1 MSGTVNMK
9 ENFLA
14 HHLRNEQTLSVYV
27 RADRIRRRQIM
38 EHCFI
43 DENSHKYYGSTASMT
58 TQLVFKSWL
67 QRTFFDC
74 LDEAEIEFFKE
85 GRSYDD
91 VRKKIADAYLFE
103 VYQGCQFLNAS
114 TASITGN
121 EGITKIILPLSY
133 VAFTS
138 DSCLYPV
145 LKELKGKFPQVAD
158 NSKVKFPDVK
168 EIKNDVNLLNNIPD
182 AKSFSDPTYINLN
195 TTLFDL
201 EFLINRAISEYP
213 DFKTD
218 MEALLGKEVLTDA
231 KVKR

>member
-1 MSGTVNMK
+1 M
-9 ENFLA
+9 
-14 HHLRNEQTLSVYV
+14 
-27 RADRIRRRQIM
+27 
-38 EHCFI
+38 
-43 DENSHKYYGSTASMT
+43 
-58 TQLVFKSWL
+58 
-67 QRTFFDC
+67 
-74 LDEAEIEFFKE
+74 
-85 GRSYDD
+85 
-91 VRKKIADAYLFE
+91 
-103 VYQGCQFLNAS
+103 
-114 TASITGN
+114 
-121 EGITKIILPLSY
+121 
-133 VAFTS
+133 
-138 DSCLYPV
+138 YPV